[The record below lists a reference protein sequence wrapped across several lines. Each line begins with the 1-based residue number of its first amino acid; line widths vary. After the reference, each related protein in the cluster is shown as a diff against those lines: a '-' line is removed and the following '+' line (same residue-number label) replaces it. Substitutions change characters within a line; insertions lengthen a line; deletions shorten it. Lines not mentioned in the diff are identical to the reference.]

1 MFIFRLYRPLPIYME
16 IRSDVHGMRAGN
28 TTFSLGTRMMGENN
42 TAVSGVET
50 MTRVGN
56 YPARGTLA
64 ALAGAIALGIGAQA
78 PAQDDSPQSR
88 VLQGLEEVTVTAQ
101 RREEAGQSVPLAITA
116 LSAEML
122 ERQQV
127 RNISQLDQIVPN
139 IVMNPNTG
147 TSSASKVFLRG
158 VGEDESF
165 FTADTP
171 VGIYIDDVYIA
182 RQTGAMF
189 DLFDVER
196 LEVLRGPQGT
206 LYGRNTS
213 AGAVRVISKKPR
225 LGDYLGMAELTV
237 GSYDRVDLR
246 ATANVPIGDR
256 TALQGAVMM
265 RTRDGFTRNAFDGNE
280 VNDQNVKGARLSL
293 LTEPTDRFRGLFT
306 ADYIRER
313 STPGYAVPLTLDA
326 NRDPLAEAVPRTGD
340 FFVTDSDII
349 GPKNDLDQ
357 WGLSATL
364 EFDLNAN
371 TTLKSITSYREMQN
385 LLYLDADGDVYLP
398 SPSVTGMFHLFQDQF
413 QYQASQEFQVLGNLP
428 DNRFRYVAGVY
439 LFREMNDQD
448 TKSVIGLPAL
458 FGLPIGAAG
467 NIELTNTAAEK
478 MTTDAYAAF
487 ATATFDVTDRFAVTA
502 GIRYTKESKDYTNNV
517 FLPDGSP
524 QVVCINDTGA
534 APVQAA
540 AAPCTAAQLA
550 LGYTTFLNRSHFD
563 ETWDDWTPRLVLDY
577 KLTDSAMVYL
587 SAAKGFKGGTT
598 SGRDTAALRN
608 YARIIGDPETNWSYE
623 AGLKAD
629 WLDRRLRTNVAV
641 FHNAYDGLQF
651 GVTTA
656 DGGFGRINAGD
667 AEIEG
672 IEVELTA
679 VPVQGL
685 ELNAAV
691 GLLDG
696 EYTKWTAS
704 LATCAAQGVTTV
716 EQYLDLSL
724 KQAPEWSYR
733 VGANYSHDLGQ
744 RGVLSIGAD
753 YSAKDDH
760 YNNLCTTEGIRVADY
775 EFLNAQLR
783 WENSNGNVLITL
795 AGTNLTDEEVF
806 NGGFDFGRA
815 LGFAAA
821 YMYPPRMWSL
831 SARYSFD

>member
-1 MFIFRLYRPLPIYME
+1 
-16 IRSDVHGMRAGN
+16 
-28 TTFSLGTRMMGENN
+28 
-42 TAVSGVET
+42 
-50 MTRVGN
+50 MTRARRH
-56 YPARGTLA
+56 PARGTLRA
-64 ALAGAIALGIGAQA
+64 ITGVIALGIGAQA
-78 PAQDDSPQSR
+78 PAQDTPPDSR
-88 VLQGLEEVTVTAQ
+88 VIQGLEEVTVTAQ

-116 LSAEML
+116 LSADML

-127 RNISQLDQIVPN
+127 RNIAQLDQIVPN

-171 VGIYIDDVYIA
+171 VGIYVDDVYIA

-189 DLFDVER
+189 DLFDIER

-213 AGAVRVISKKPR
+213 AGAIKLVSKKPR
-225 LGDYLGMAELTV
+225 LDEYDGMFELTV

-256 TALQGAVMM
+256 TAIQGAVLQ
-265 RTRDGFTRNAFDGNE
+265 RTRDGYTRNEFDGND
-280 VNDQNVKGARLSL
+280 VNDQDVKGARLSL
-293 LTEPTDRFRGLFT
+293 LTEPTDRFRALFT

-313 STPGYAVPLTLDA
+313 STPGYAVPLTLGA
-326 NRDPLAEAVPRTGD
+326 GNHPLADAVPRTGD
-340 FFVTDSDII
+340 FFVTDSDIVS
-349 GPKNDLDQ
+349 PKNDLDQ
-357 WGLSATL
+357 WGLSATI
-364 EFDLNAN
+364 EFDATDNM
-371 TTLKSITSYREMQN
+371 TFKSITSYREMDN
-385 LLYLDADGDVYLP
+385 LLYLDADGDIYLP
-398 SPSVTGMFHLFQDQF
+398 PPSITGMFHLLQDQQ
-413 QYQASQEFQVLGNLP
+413 QYQASQEFQLLGNLA
-428 DNRFRYVAGVY
+428 DNRFRYVAGAY
-439 LFREMNDQD
+439 FFREMNDQD

-487 ATATFDVTDRFAVTA
+487 ASGTFNLTDRFSVTA
-502 GIRYTKESKDYTNNV
+502 GIRYTKESKDYTNKV
-517 FLPDGSP
+517 FLPNGSQ

-540 AAPCTAAQLA
+540 AAPCTDAQLA
-550 LGYTTFLNRSHFD
+550 LGYTTFTNGSHFD
-563 ETWDDWTPRLVLDY
+563 ESWDDWTPRLVLDY
-577 KLTDSAMVYL
+577 KLTDSALVYV

-608 YARIIGDPETNWSYE
+608 YSRIVGDPETNWSYA

-629 WLDRRLRTNVAV
+629 WLERRLRTNVAV
-641 FHNAYDGLQF
+641 FHNVYDGLQF
-651 GVTTA
+651 GVTTP
-656 DGGFGRINAGD
+656 DGGVGRINAGD

-672 IEVELTA
+672 IELELTA

-704 LATCAAQGVTTV
+704 LSTCAAQGITTV
-716 EQYLDLSL
+716 EQYLALPM
-724 KQAPEWSYR
+724 KQSPEWSYR
-733 VGANYSHDLGQ
+733 VGANYSHDMGQ
-744 RGVLSIGAD
+744 RGVLSVGAD

-760 YNNLCTTEGIRVADY
+760 YNNLCVTEGIRVSDY

-783 WENSNGNVLITL
+783 WENAGGNVLVTL
-795 AGTNLTDEEVF
+795 AGTNLTDAEVF
-806 NGGFDFGRA
+806 NGGFDFGA
-815 LGFAAA
+815 SLGFAAA
-821 YMYPPRMWSL
+821 YLYPPRMWSL